1 MNFIPHEYQKYTID
15 YIKTHPVAAA
25 FLDCGLGKTVISL
38 SALKDLIDAGEV
50 KKALVIAP
58 LRVARD
64 VWPAEAEKW
73 EHLKGLKISVILGT
87 PKQREAALQADAQ
100 IYVINRDNLS
110 WLVSQKW
117 PIYLFDT
124 VVLDELSSFKNMRAA
139 RTRAAYRLC
148 REAKR
153 VIGLTGTPA
162 SNGLMDL
169 WAEYAVMDG
178 GEHLG
183 KHQNSYQLKYFN
195 PVFGYQGKIV
205 DWKPREG
212 SEEKIYEAIS
222 DMTISMRAMDHLQMP
237 EKVVSDY
244 VVRLDAKEKALYE
257 KLTAEMSLNLKGG
270 EITAKNA
277 MALGTKLIQMSN
289 GIVYGTDG
297 TPVHIHDHKHEA
309 LEDLL
314 EAANGKPALVVYNYR
329 HDLMRIEAMLRDKGI
344 RFAALDSKE
353 SIRAWNRGELSV
365 GLINPQSAGHGL
377 NLQEGGSRIIWYSLP
392 WSLENYTQTN
402 ARLWRQGQ
410 KEKTVVIQHILTEG
424 TIDEK
429 IRAVLGKKDKTQTA
443 LIDAVKAELVQTG
456 REKS

>member
-1 MNFIPHEYQKYTID
+1 MIFIPHEYQKYTID
-15 YIKTHPVAAA
+15 YIKSHPVAAA

-38 SALKDLIDAGEV
+38 SALKDLIDAGEI

-73 EHLKGLKISVILGT
+73 LHLKGLKISVILGT

-117 PIYLFDT
+117 PIYMFDT

-183 KHQNSYQLKYFN
+183 NHLNSYQLKYFN

-222 DMTISMRAMDHLQMP
+222 DITISMKAMDHLQMP
-237 EKVVSDY
+237 EKVVTDY
-244 VVRLDAKEKALYE
+244 VVRLSEKEKALYE
-257 KLTAEMSLNLKGG
+257 KLTAEMEGIFLWCFSGLQRLVENRFRFTISERAKENLREAEETGNNIRVFMTATEYISFGSGKSTTSLRLYQGYQMWCRDNADKPVSMRSFGSFLKQ
-270 EITAKNA
+270 NA
-277 MALGTKLIQMSN
+277 SLY
-289 GIVYGTDG
+289 GIKADNNILNPDG
-297 TPVHIHDHKHEA
+297 KRVRGFH
-309 LEDLL
+309 
-314 EAANGKPALVVYNYR
+314 
-329 HDLMRIEAMLRDKGI
+329 GI
-344 RFAALDSKE
+344 RVDVSLAAF
-353 SIRAWNRGELSV
+353 
-365 GLINPQSAGHGL
+365 
-377 NLQEGGSRIIWYSLP
+377 EGFMPCNGP
-392 WSLENYTQTN
+392 TPF
-402 ARLWRQGQ
+402 
-410 KEKTVVIQHILTEG
+410 
-424 TIDEK
+424 DEP
-429 IRAVLGKKDKTQTA
+429 
-443 LIDAVKAELVQTG
+443 
-456 REKS
+456 